1 MHVARQE
8 EEEEEEDLE
17 EEEPDAVWKG
27 ERAKGC
33 SSACL
38 LTGRLLGPR
47 RVLPRAFLR
56 DGGRED
62 EQETGEEEPLD
73 GEGYCTHTQRSRFA
87 WMTDLGV
94 LRQPFL
100 GPEPWSSSRSSRV
113 GFGNGMRTPSFKMI
127 GL

>member
-62 EQETGEEEPLD
+62 EQESRGRKNLWTERAIAL
-73 GEGYCTHTQRSRFA
+73 TRSG
-87 WMTDLGV
+87 LV
-94 LRQPFL
+94 LH
-100 GPEPWSSSRSSRV
+100 G
-113 GFGNGMRTPSFKMI
+113 
-127 GL
+127 